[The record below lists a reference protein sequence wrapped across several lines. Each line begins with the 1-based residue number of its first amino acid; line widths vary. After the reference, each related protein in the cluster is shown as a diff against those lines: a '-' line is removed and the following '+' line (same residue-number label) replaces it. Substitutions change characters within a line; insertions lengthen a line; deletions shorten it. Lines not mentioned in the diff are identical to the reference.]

1 MENRKVKPLKE
12 LLVISFVL
20 IILAIGLLFIQKNI
34 LNIKYEEMRTQ
45 INSTAELS
53 RKISSV
59 DAETLSYQSTLQK
72 AGKVFSNLQQ
82 KKEEYTS
89 YLGETTMANRL
100 NINKMTVDDVQPHS
114 DGLYTMTVSLEVQG
128 DLYNIK
134 NFVQQLYDSSIVNR
148 INSFSYR
155 LQSERYLQWMWRAV
169 DDEQLVSWWD
179 LSAEEE
185 TDDKEDTLT
194 AEEMMKQGTAL
205 CYVELEFIGVGG

>member
-12 LLVISFVL
+12 LLVISLIL

-179 LSAEEE
+179 LTAEEE
-185 TDDKEDTLT
+185 TDDKEDALT

>member
-12 LLVISFVL
+12 LLVISLIL

-179 LSAEEE
+179 LTAEEE
-185 TDDKEDTLT
+185 TTGQEDALT

>member
-1 MENRKVKPLKE
+1 MEDKRMKSLKALLIITLA
-12 LLVISFVL
+12 LLVVGV
-20 IILAIGLLFIQKNI
+20 GLLFVQKNV
-34 LNIKYEEMRTQ
+34 LDVKYEEMRVE
-45 INSTAELS
+45 IDSTAELS

-72 AGKVFSNLQQ
+72 AGKIFSNLQQ

-100 NINKMTVDDVQPHS
+100 NINKMTVDDVVGHS

-134 NFVQQLYDSSIVNR
+134 NFIQQLYDSNIVNR

-155 LQSERYLQWMWRAV
+155 LQSDRYLQWMWRAV
-169 DDEQLVSWWD
+169 DDEQLVPWWD
-179 LSAEEE
+179 LTSEEKDS
-185 TDDKEDTLT
+185 DDKELLT
-194 AEEMMKQGTAL
+194 AADMMKQGTAL
-205 CYVELEFIGVGG
+205 CYIELEFIGVGG

>member
-12 LLVISFVL
+12 LLAISLIL

-179 LSAEEE
+179 LTAEEE
-185 TDDKEDTLT
+185 TTGQEEALT

>member
-1 MENRKVKPLKE
+1 MENRKFKPLKE

-155 LQSERYLQWMWRAV
+155 LQSERNLQWMWRAV

-185 TDDKEDTLT
+185 TTGQEDAIT

>member
-1 MENRKVKPLKE
+1 
-12 LLVISFVL
+12 
-20 IILAIGLLFIQKNI
+20 
-34 LNIKYEEMRTQ
+34 
-45 INSTAELS
+45 
-53 RKISSV
+53 
-59 DAETLSYQSTLQK
+59 
-72 AGKVFSNLQQ
+72 
-82 KKEEYTS
+82 
-89 YLGETTMANRL
+89 
-100 NINKMTVDDVQPHS
+100 MTVDDVQPHS

-179 LSAEEE
+179 LTAEEE
-185 TDDKEDTLT
+185 TTGQEEALT

>member
-100 NINKMTVDDVQPHS
+100 NINKMTVDDVQTHS

-185 TDDKEDTLT
+185 TDDKEDALT

>member
-34 LNIKYEEMRTQ
+34 LNIKYGEMRTQ

>member
-34 LNIKYEEMRTQ
+34 LNIKYEEMRAQ

-155 LQSERYLQWMWRAV
+155 LQSERNLQWMWRAV

>member
-12 LLVISFVL
+12 LLIISLIL

-34 LNIKYEEMRTQ
+34 LNTKYEEMRTE

-100 NINKMTVDDVQPHS
+100 NINKMTVDDVQSHS

-179 LSAEEE
+179 LTAEEE
-185 TDDKEDTLT
+185 TTGQEEALT

>member
-12 LLVISFVL
+12 LLLISLVL
-20 IILAIGLLFIQKNI
+20 AILAIGLLFVQKNI
-34 LNIKYEEMRTQ
+34 LDVKYEEMRTE

-100 NINKMTVDDVQPHS
+100 NINKMTVDDVQSHS

-179 LSAEEE
+179 LTAEEE
-185 TDDKEDTLT
+185 TDDKEEALT

>member
-1 MENRKVKPLKE
+1 MEDKRMKSLKALLIITLA
-12 LLVISFVL
+12 LLVVGV
-20 IILAIGLLFIQKNI
+20 GLLFVQKNV
-34 LNIKYEEMRTQ
+34 LDVKYEEMRVE
-45 INSTAELS
+45 IDSTAELS

-72 AGKVFSNLQQ
+72 AGKIFSNLQQ

-100 NINKMTVDDVQPHS
+100 NINKMTVDDVVGHS

-134 NFVQQLYDSSIVNR
+134 NFIQQLYDSNIVNR

-155 LQSERYLQWMWRAV
+155 LQSDRYLQWMWRAV
-169 DDEQLVSWWD
+169 DDEQLVPWWD
-179 LSAEEE
+179 LTSEEKDS
-185 TDDKEDTLT
+185 DDKELLT
-194 AEEMMKQGTAL
+194 AADMMKQVTAL
-205 CYVELEFIGVGG
+205 CYIELEFIGVGG

>member
-89 YLGETTMANRL
+89 YLGETTMAIRL

-179 LSAEEE
+179 LTAEEE
-185 TDDKEDTLT
+185 TTGQKDALT

>member
-1 MENRKVKPLKE
+1 
-12 LLVISFVL
+12 
-20 IILAIGLLFIQKNI
+20 
-34 LNIKYEEMRTQ
+34 MRTQ

-114 DGLYTMTVSLEVQG
+114 DGIYTMTVSLEVQG

>member
-12 LLVISFVL
+12 LLVISLIL

-59 DAETLSYQSTLQK
+59 DAETLSHQSTLQK

-179 LSAEEE
+179 LTAEEE
-185 TDDKEDTLT
+185 TTGQEEALT

>member
-100 NINKMTVDDVQPHS
+100 NINKMTVDDVRPHS

>member
-185 TDDKEDTLT
+185 TDDKEDALT

>member
-1 MENRKVKPLKE
+1 MKNRKVKPLKE
-12 LLVISFVL
+12 LLVISLIL

-179 LSAEEE
+179 LTAEEE
-185 TDDKEDTLT
+185 TTGQEEALT

>member
-179 LSAEEE
+179 LTAEEE
-185 TDDKEDTLT
+185 TTGQEDALT

>member
-12 LLVISFVL
+12 LLVISLIL

-179 LSAEEE
+179 LTAEEE
-185 TDDKEDTLT
+185 TTGQEEALT

>member
-12 LLVISFVL
+12 LLVISLIL

-100 NINKMTVDDVQPHS
+100 NINKMTVDDVHPHS

-179 LSAEEE
+179 LTAEEE
-185 TDDKEDTLT
+185 TDDKEDALT

>member
-155 LQSERYLQWMWRAV
+155 LQSERNLQWMWRAV

>member
-1 MENRKVKPLKE
+1 MEDKRMKSLKALLILTLA
-12 LLVISFVL
+12 LLVIG
-20 IILAIGLLFIQKNI
+20 AGLLFVQKNV
-34 LNIKYEEMRTQ
+34 LDVKYEEMRVE

-100 NINKMTVDDVQPHS
+100 NINKMTVDDVVGHS

-134 NFVQQLYDSSIVNR
+134 NFIQQLYDSSIVNR

-155 LQSERYLQWMWRAV
+155 LQSDRYLQWMWRAV
-169 DDEQLVSWWD
+169 DDEQLVPWWD
-179 LSAEEE
+179 LTSEEKDS
-185 TDDKEDTLT
+185 DDKELLT
-194 AEEMMKQGTAL
+194 AADMMKQGTAL
-205 CYVELEFIGVGG
+205 CYIELEFIGVGG

>member
-1 MENRKVKPLKE
+1 MENRKVKPLKD
-12 LLVISFVL
+12 LLLMSFVL
-20 IILAIGLLFIQKNI
+20 TILAIGLLFVQKNI
-34 LNIKYEEMRTQ
+34 LDVKYEEMRTQ

-179 LSAEEE
+179 LTAEEE
-185 TDDKEDTLT
+185 TDDKEEALT

>member
-12 LLVISFVL
+12 LLLISLVL
-20 IILAIGLLFIQKNI
+20 AILAIGLLFVQKNI
-34 LNIKYEEMRTQ
+34 LDVKYEEMRTE

-100 NINKMTVDDVQPHS
+100 NINKMTVDDVQSHS

-179 LSAEEE
+179 LTAEEE
-185 TDDKEDTLT
+185 TDDKEDALT

>member
-169 DDEQLVSWWD
+169 DDEQLVSWWA

-185 TDDKEDTLT
+185 TDDKEDALT

>member
-114 DGLYTMTVSLEVQG
+114 EGLYTMTVSLEVQG